1 MFREVADIQTAD
13 TLNLPVPKA
22 NYHNIS
28 VKPSAFQK
36 EMVAKLSERADR
48 VRNRMVDARTDNM
61 LKITNDGRKLALDQ
75 RMMGELIPDFEG
87 SKLNACV
94 ENIFHTWEKHKEKSL
109 TQLVFCD
116 LSTPKGDGAFNV
128 YDDMKKKLIAKGIP
142 EKEIAFIHDM
152 KTEVQKEELFSKVRK
167 GKIRVLF
174 GSTSKLGVGTN
185 IQKKLIASHDLDCPW
200 RPADLEQ

>member
-1 MFREVADIQTAD
+1 MWQKSSA
-13 TLNLPVPKA
+13 
-22 NYHNIS
+22 
-28 VKPSAFQK
+28 VK
-36 EMVAKLSERADR
+36 
-48 VRNRMVDARTDNM
+48 
-61 LKITNDGRKLALDQ
+61 G
-75 RMMGELIPDFEG
+75 
-87 SKLNACV
+87 
-94 ENIFHTWEKHKEKSL
+94 
-109 TQLVFCD
+109 TQIIFCD
-116 LSTPKGDGAFNV
+116 QSTPHYDGNFNV